1 MESDLD
7 DHVSNETITSKLK
20 NRHDAV
26 IGMHYLSQG
35 RHISKTVIGCG
46 DVIERVHILTVV
58 VSWSE

>member
-7 DHVSNETITSKLK
+7 DHVSNETITSELR

-35 RHISKTVIGCG
+35 LYISKTVLECG
-46 DVIERVHILTVV
+46 DVIERVHIVTVV